1 MGGRGRQT
9 PPALWKDC
17 GLCRLGFVGETSP
30 SHEKTPVIPSFREKT
45 SGIPAEKSTDSP
57 HPGRVSAHSC
67 HHSQRRSAAVL
78 GSSSVQFY
86 CPRATRLSPYVCGLP
101 SQEYTP
107 NGGFSSTQLSLLRS
121 HSCAHS
127 AVRGGFFAPF
137 LQNCRLT
144 KLVFT
149 ACSHTTSPDPI
160 QLSSFYLMGKSTGSQ
175 KFCFADVFL
184 FLSDISIKRRLS
196 VVNSNFQN
204 SSFPSQTPAS
214 LWDAT
219 DRGSLPLLLLMLLA

>member
-1 MGGRGRQT
+1 M
-9 PPALWKDC
+9 
-17 GLCRLGFVGETSP
+17 
-30 SHEKTPVIPSFREKT
+30 
-45 SGIPAEKSTDSP
+45 
-57 HPGRVSAHSC
+57 
-67 HHSQRRSAAVL
+67 L

-184 FLSDISIKRRLS
+184 SLSDISIKRWLS

-204 SSFPSQTPAS
+204 SSFPHKLRQAIGTQRIAAVCRFFCPCFWLKKFVCWPFTDLRFPPPSPGHNPRTGGWRQTAPFHPSRRCRCSGGMSWAAGRRS
-214 LWDAT
+214 P
-219 DRGSLPLLLLMLLA
+219 DRGCGAPSVPAAG

>member
-1 MGGRGRQT
+1 M
-9 PPALWKDC
+9 
-17 GLCRLGFVGETSP
+17 
-30 SHEKTPVIPSFREKT
+30 
-45 SGIPAEKSTDSP
+45 
-57 HPGRVSAHSC
+57 
-67 HHSQRRSAAVL
+67 L

-175 KFCFADVFL
+175 KFCFADVL
-184 FLSDISIKRRLS
+184 LSLSAISIKRRRF
-196 VVNSNFQN
+196 VVNSHLQNFSFLT
-204 SSFPSQTPAS
+204 SSVR
-214 LWDAT
+214 LLGHN
-219 DRGSLPLLLLMLLA
+219 GSRQFTAPFSHAFGLKKFVLAAY

>member
-1 MGGRGRQT
+1 MAGGAGKPLPHYGKTAACAASASWGKLLHMKKRRSSPLFERKPAVFGR
-9 PPALWKDC
+9 
-17 GLCRLGFVGETSP
+17 
-30 SHEKTPVIPSFREKT
+30 
-45 SGIPAEKSTDSP
+45 KSTDSP

-175 KFCFADVFL
+175 KFCFADVL
-184 FLSDISIKRRLS
+184 LSLSDISIKRWLS